1 MLSIIICTYN
11 REKYIYNVLQS
22 IAQND
27 FPTDLYE
34 IVLINNNSTDQTEEK
49 CKLFQQ
55 DYPQVCFRYFI
66 ETEQGLSH
74 ARNRGIK
81 EAEGDLLIY
90 VDDDALVNKEY
101 LSAYHELFLQEKN
114 LFAAG
119 GPIIPMYETEQPKWM
134 SFFTKEMITG
144 YLYQGNKIGSF
155 KRRYPGGGNAA
166 YRKEV
171 FEKTGLFNVDLGR
184 KGDNLVGSEEK
195 DIFDKMTALNM
206 QILYHPNAILYHIIP
221 ESKLTNA
228 YFNRLTLSIGQG
240 ERIRTLQ
247 ISKAKYFNR
256 LFSECVKWAASCVL
270 CLGYIL
276 ACAPQKGFKLIVFRW
291 NVSKG
296 LLLKELRT
304 TN

>member
-1 MLSIIICTYN
+1 
-11 REKYIYNVLQS
+11 VLQS

-34 IVLINNNSTDQTEEK
+34 IVLINNNCTDQTEEK

-55 DYPQVCFRYFI
+55 DYPQVNFRYFV

-81 EAEGDLLIY
+81 EVKGDILIY

-101 LSAYHELFLQEKN
+101 LSAYYELFLNEKN
-114 LFAAG
+114 LYAAG
-119 GPIIPMYETEQPKWM
+119 GPIIPIYEAEPPKWM
-134 SFFTKEMITG
+134 SFFTKEMLTG
-144 YLYQGNKIGSF
+144 YLYQGNKIGKF

-171 FEKTGLFNVDLGR
+171 FEKTGLFNVELGR

-195 DIFDKMTALNM
+195 DIFDKMTEMNLLF
-206 QILYHPNAILYHIIP
+206 LYHPNAILYHIIP
-221 ESKLTNA
+221 EKKLTNE
-228 YFNRLTLSIGQG
+228 YFNQLTLSAGQG

-247 ISKAKYFNR
+247 ISKTKYFKR
-256 LFSECVKWAASCVL
+256 LFLECIKWGVSCVL
-270 CLGYIL
+270 CLGYML
-276 ACAPQKGFKLIVFRW
+276 ALAPQKGFKLIVFRW

-296 LLLKELRT
+296 LLLKELRIK
-304 TN
+304 N